1 MTFPGALERLTHQQE
16 VAERLLQRVWVG
28 DVLVVDVLGVD
39 RTGHLESGEEAR
51 VMHTLHICI
60 CVCARVLAPVGWPP
74 RASGAAGCFPEETDA
89 DTSRRGRRPA
99 WACLQS
105 SPAEQQRVVRGLRL
119 APTPAA
125 TRSDQ
130 TLRRYRVDHVDLL
143 SDHLRVVDGAGIVF
157 IHFHNNMLI
166 HRPPAR

>member
-1 MTFPGALERLTHQQE
+1 MRIRHRE
-16 VAERLLQRVWVG
+16 VDG
-28 DVLVVDVLGVD
+28 
-39 RTGHLESGEEAR
+39 
-51 VMHTLHICI
+51 
-60 CVCARVLAPVGWPP
+60 
-74 RASGAAGCFPEETDA
+74 
-89 DTSRRGRRPA
+89 RRGRVSRH
-99 WACLQS
+99 LQL
-105 SPAEQQRVVRGLRL
+105 QQRVVRGLRL